1 MKWSAI
7 SEIITLQI
15 TMYVILINFLNGKV
29 NRKAFFLTPL
39 LTINLIS
46 ILELTNYFIVL
57 FFLFDIFLYFILP
70 TIFIKNIKLKETL
83 YTAIS
88 VIGVY
93 SLINTSTSFI
103 ATLISPES
111 VSTGIYNIIINII
124 FTILIFHLS
133 TKKRITEFIVTV
145 LTTSKSVKIVFICF
159 IWELLILVTS
169 LTVLLVQTDTKPI
182 ISFTCFIIFIIMIAS
197 CIVLYLLIINNL
209 KSMYYKSINS
219 NIENSIKQQVKHY
232 EQLSKANE
240 NLRKFKHDFDNLK
253 IGLNTYLKNDNVQGA
268 IHYLEECNH
277 IIEKDTVLVNTGHY
291 ILDALFSD
299 KASIAKQNN
308 IEIKLSGILP
318 SDILTPVDLCI
329 IFGNILDNAIE
340 SCLKIQNNTT
350 KTINVE
356 ISKNHDYVFVSFT
369 NPTLENIEILNN
381 TIPTTK
387 KDSKTH
393 GIGLYSIKQV
403 LAKYDGH
410 LQLSCTNNIFKTE
423 FDFCIN
429 SISD

>member
-124 FTILIFHLS
+124 FTILIFYLS

-159 IWELLILVTS
+159 IWELLIL
-169 LTVLLVQTDTKPI
+169 DH
-182 ISFTCFIIFIIMIAS
+182 F
-197 CIVLYLLIINNL
+197 
-209 KSMYYKSINS
+209 
-219 NIENSIKQQVKHY
+219 
-232 EQLSKANE
+232 
-240 NLRKFKHDFDNLK
+240 R
-253 IGLNTYLKNDNVQGA
+253 
-268 IHYLEECNH
+268 NH
-277 IIEKDTVLVNTGHY
+277 
-291 ILDALFSD
+291 
-299 KASIAKQNN
+299 
-308 IEIKLSGILP
+308 
-318 SDILTPVDLCI
+318 
-329 IFGNILDNAIE
+329 
-340 SCLKIQNNTT
+340 
-350 KTINVE
+350 
-356 ISKNHDYVFVSFT
+356 
-369 NPTLENIEILNN
+369 
-381 TIPTTK
+381 
-387 KDSKTH
+387 
-393 GIGLYSIKQV
+393 
-403 LAKYDGH
+403 
-410 LQLSCTNNIFKTE
+410 
-423 FDFCIN
+423 
-429 SISD
+429 